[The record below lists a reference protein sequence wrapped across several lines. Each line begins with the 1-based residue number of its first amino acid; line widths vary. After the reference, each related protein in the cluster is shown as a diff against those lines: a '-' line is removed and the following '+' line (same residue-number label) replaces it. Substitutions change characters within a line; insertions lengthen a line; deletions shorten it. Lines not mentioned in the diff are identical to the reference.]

1 MSNLKRFNQ
10 MIVHP
15 NTDAYLTSVLAERK
29 GEFINNLTAVVAND
43 AKLQACEPV
52 TLMYAALKATALR
65 LPLDPNLGQAYIIPY
80 KNNREHKTEAQFQI
94 GWKGFIQLAI
104 RSGQF
109 QALNTTDIREGEM
122 QGYDLMTGEVSV
134 KAIPERESKP
144 VVGYL
149 AYFKLTNGFAKSLY
163 MSAEEIEQHA
173 TRYSQSYRGK
183 YKESSLWATDKDAM
197 AKKTVLKL
205 LLNRFAPLSVD
216 MQKAVQADQ
225 SVLHGDGKLDY
236 VDNSHDQLAEVA
248 QASMVEDV
256 ESEDLPT
263 TQDLAEGK
271 NTEDGVVEVEAK
283 EVEPADKGQDFTTKY
298 FKEHHIAEK
307 HGK

>member
-1 MSNLKRFNQ
+1 
-10 MIVHP
+10 MIMHP
-15 NTDAYLTSVLAERK
+15 NTDNYLTSVLAERK

-43 AKLQACEPV
+43 TKLQACEPV

-80 KNNREHKTEAQFQI
+80 KNSRERKTEAQFQI

-109 QALNTTDIREGEM
+109 QAINTTDIREGEL
-122 QGYDLMTGEVSV
+122 QGYNLMTGEVNV
-134 KAIPERESKP
+134 QAVPDRENKP

-163 MSAEEIEQHA
+163 MTAEEIEQHA

-183 YKESSLWATDKDAM
+183 YKDSSLWATDKDAM

-205 LLNRFAPLSVD
+205 LLNRYAPLSVD
-216 MQKAVQADQ
+216 MQTAVQADQ
-225 SVLHGDGKLDY
+225 SVLRGDGKLNY
-236 VDNSHDQLAEVA
+236 VDNSRDQLTEVA
-248 QASMVEDV
+248 ESAMAEDV
-256 ESEDLPT
+256 ESEPVEEMRENESQKASNGTLFEDEPT
-263 TQDLAEGK
+263 NQE
-271 NTEDGVVEVEAK
+271 NN
-283 EVEPADKGQDFTTKY
+283 
-298 FKEHHIAEK
+298 
-307 HGK
+307 

>member
-1 MSNLKRFNQ
+1 MSDLTRFNR
-10 MIVHP
+10 MIMHP
-15 NTDAYLTSVLAERK
+15 NTDSYLTSVLAERK

-43 AKLQACEPV
+43 AKLQTCEPI

-109 QALNTTDIREGEM
+109 QAINATDIRDGELK
-122 QGYDLMTGEVSV
+122 GYDLMTGEVNV
-134 KAIPERESKP
+134 QAVPDRESKP
-144 VVGYL
+144 VIGYL

-163 MSAEEIEQHA
+163 MTAEEIEQHA

-183 YKESSLWATDKDAM
+183 YKDSSLWATDKDAM

-216 MQKAVQADQ
+216 MQNAVQADQ
-225 SVLHGDGKLDY
+225 SVLHGDGKLEY
-236 VDNSHDQLAEVA
+236 VDNSKSQLAEVA
-248 QASMVEDV
+248 QAAMAEDV
-256 ESEDLPT
+256 ESEDIT
-263 TQDLAEGK
+263 T
-271 NTEDGVVEVEAK
+271 TESNDP
-283 EVEPADKGQDFTTKY
+283 EPATEQTLFDN
-298 FKEHHIAEK
+298 EN
-307 HGK
+307 

>member
-1 MSNLKRFNQ
+1 
-10 MIVHP
+10 MITHP
-15 NTDAYLTSVLAERK
+15 NTDNYLTSVLAERK

-43 AKLQACEPV
+43 YKLQACEPV

-80 KNNREHKTEAQFQI
+80 KNNRERKTEAQFQI

-109 QALNTTDIREGEM
+109 QAINTTDIREGEL
-122 QGYDLMTGEVSV
+122 QGYDLMTGEVKV
-134 KAIPERESKP
+134 QAVEGRENKP

-149 AYFKLTNGFAKSLY
+149 AYFKLTNGFSKSLY

-183 YKESSLWATDKDAM
+183 FKDSSLWATDKDAM

-205 LLNRFAPLSVD
+205 LMNRFAPLSVD
-216 MQKAVQADQ
+216 MQNAVQADQ
-225 SVLHGDGKLDY
+225 SVLRGDGRLDY
-236 VDNSHDQLAEVA
+236 VDNSRDQLTEVA
-248 QASMVEDV
+248 ESALAEDV
-256 ESEDLPT
+256 ESEDVEETQKTASADEKTENDAPT
-263 TQDLAEGK
+263 LFE
-271 NTEDGVVEVEAK
+271 E
-283 EVEPADKGQDFTTKY
+283 
-298 FKEHHIAEK
+298 
-307 HGK
+307 

>member
-109 QALNTTDIREGEM
+109 QAINATDIREGELK
-122 QGYDLMTGEVSV
+122 GYDLMTGEVQV
-134 KAIPERESKP
+134 QAVPDRENKP
-144 VVGYL
+144 VIGYL

-163 MSAEEIEQHA
+163 MTAEEIEQHA

-183 YKESSLWATDKDAM
+183 YKDSSLWATDKDAM

-216 MQKAVQADQ
+216 MQRAVQADQ

-236 VDNSHDQLAEVA
+236 VDNTRDQLAEVA
-248 QASMVEDV
+248 QAAMAEDV
-256 ESEDLPT
+256 ESEDIT
-263 TQDLAEGK
+263 A
-271 NTEDGVVEVEAK
+271 TESNEP
-283 EVEPADKGQDFTTKY
+283 EPATEQTLFDN
-298 FKEHHIAEK
+298 EN
-307 HGK
+307 

>member
-1 MSNLKRFNQ
+1 MSDLRQFNKL
-10 MIVHP
+10 ITNP
-15 NTDAYLTSVLAERK
+15 NTDTYLTSVLAERK

-43 AKLQACEPV
+43 AKLQACEPL

-80 KNNREHKTEAQFQI
+80 KNNRERKTEAQFQI

-109 QALNTTDIREGEM
+109 QTINATDIREGELK
-122 QGYDLMTGEVSV
+122 GYDLMTGEVNV
-134 KAIPERESKP
+134 QAVEGRESKP
-144 VVGYL
+144 VIGYL
-149 AYFKLTNGFAKSLY
+149 AYFKLTNGFSKSLY

-183 YKESSLWATDKDAM
+183 YRDTSLWATDKDAM

-216 MQKAVQADQ
+216 MQSAVQADQ

-236 VDNSHDQLAEVA
+236 VDNSKSQLAEVA
-248 QASMVEDV
+248 EAAMAEDV
-256 ESEDLPT
+256 ESEDIEET
-263 TQDLAEGK
+263 AE
-271 NTEDGVVEVEAK
+271 NVAE
-283 EVEPADKGQDFTTKY
+283 
-298 FKEHHIAEK
+298 IASNEEK
-307 HGK
+307 TANGSATLFNN

>member
-1 MSNLKRFNQ
+1 
-10 MIVHP
+10 MIMHP
-15 NTDAYLTSVLAERK
+15 NTDNYLTSVLAERK

-80 KNNREHKTEAQFQI
+80 KNNRERKTEAQFQI

-109 QALNTTDIREGEM
+109 QAINTTDIREGEL
-122 QGYDLMTGEVSV
+122 QGYNLMTGEVNV
-134 KAIPERESKP
+134 QAVPDRENKP

-163 MSAEEIEQHA
+163 MTAEEIEQHA

-183 YKESSLWATDKDAM
+183 YKDSSLWATDKDAM

-205 LLNRFAPLSVD
+205 LLNRYAPLSVD
-216 MQKAVQADQ
+216 MQNAVAADQ
-225 SVLHGDGKLDY
+225 SVLRGDGKLNY
-236 VDNSHDQLAEVA
+236 VDNSRDQLTEVA
-248 QASMVEDV
+248 ESAMAEDV
-256 ESEDLPT
+256 ESEDVDTPEN
-263 TQDLAEGK
+263 TQQSPSNGTLFENDVTNQE
-271 NTEDGVVEVEAK
+271 ND
-283 EVEPADKGQDFTTKY
+283 
-298 FKEHHIAEK
+298 
-307 HGK
+307 

>member
-1 MSNLKRFNQ
+1 
-10 MIVHP
+10 MIMHP
-15 NTDAYLTSVLAERK
+15 NTDNYLTSVLAERK

-43 AKLQACEPV
+43 TKLQACEPV

-80 KNNREHKTEAQFQI
+80 KNSRERKTEAQFQI

-109 QALNTTDIREGEM
+109 QAINTTDIREGEL
-122 QGYDLMTGEVSV
+122 QGYNLMTGEVNV
-134 KAIPERESKP
+134 QAVPDRENKP

-163 MSAEEIEQHA
+163 MTAEEIEQHA

-183 YKESSLWATDKDAM
+183 YKDSSLWATDKDAM

-205 LLNRFAPLSVD
+205 LLNRYAPLSVD
-216 MQKAVQADQ
+216 MQTAVQADQ
-225 SVLHGDGKLDY
+225 SVLRGDGKLNY
-236 VDNSHDQLAEVA
+236 VDNSRDQLTEVA
-248 QASMVEDV
+248 ESAMAEDV
-256 ESEDLPT
+256 ESEPVEEMRENESQKASNGTLF
-263 TQDLAEGK
+263 
-271 NTEDGVVEVEAK
+271 EDDVVTPNEE
-283 EVEPADKGQDFTTKY
+283 
-298 FKEHHIAEK
+298 EK
-307 HGK
+307 Q

>member
-65 LPLDPNLGQAYIIPY
+65 LSLDPNLGQAYIIPY

-109 QALNTTDIREGEM
+109 QAINTTDIREGEP
-122 QGYDLMTGEVSV
+122 QGYNLMTGEVQV
-134 KAIPERESKP
+134 QAVPDRENKP

-163 MSAEEIEQHA
+163 MTAEEIEQHA

-183 YKESSLWATDKDAM
+183 YKDSSLWATDKDAM

-205 LLNRFAPLSVD
+205 LLNRYAPLSVD
-216 MQKAVQADQ
+216 MQNAVQADQ
-225 SVLHGDGKLDY
+225 SVLHGDGKFDY
-236 VDNSHDQLAEVA
+236 LDNSKNQLAEVA
-248 QASMVEDV
+248 QAAMAEDV

-263 TQDLAEGK
+263 TQDPAVEYGADGSQTPSNGTLF
-271 NTEDGVVEVEAK
+271 EDEVVTPNK
-283 EVEPADKGQDFTTKY
+283 Q
-298 FKEHHIAEK
+298 
-307 HGK
+307 

>member
-1 MSNLKRFNQ
+1 

-80 KNNREHKTEAQFQI
+80 KNNRERKTEAQFQI

-109 QALNTTDIREGEM
+109 QAINTTDIREGEM
-122 QGYDLMTGEVSV
+122 QGYNLMTGEVNV
-134 KAIPERESKP
+134 QAVPNRESKP

-163 MSAEEIEQHA
+163 MTAEEIEQHA

-183 YKESSLWATDKDAM
+183 YKDSSLWATDKDAM

-205 LLNRFAPLSVD
+205 LLNRYAPLSVD
-216 MQKAVQADQ
+216 MQTAVQADQ
-225 SVLHGDGKLDY
+225 SVLHGDGKLEY
-236 VDNSHDQLAEVA
+236 VDNSRDQLTEVA
-248 QASMVEDV
+248 ESAMAEDV
-256 ESEDLPT
+256 ESEDIDTPENAPQSPANGTLF
-263 TQDLAEGK
+263 
-271 NTEDGVVEVEAK
+271 EDDATNQE
-283 EVEPADKGQDFTTKY
+283 DD
-298 FKEHHIAEK
+298 
-307 HGK
+307 

>member
-43 AKLQACEPV
+43 AKLQVCEPV

-80 KNNREHKTEAQFQI
+80 KNNKEHKTEAQFQI

-109 QALNTTDIREGEM
+109 QAINATDIREGELK
-122 QGYDLMTGEVSV
+122 GYDLMTGEVNV
-134 KAIPERESKP
+134 QAVPDRENKP
-144 VVGYL
+144 VIGYL

-163 MSAEEIEQHA
+163 MTAEEIEQHA

-183 YKESSLWATDKDAM
+183 YKDSSLWATDKDAM

-205 LLNRFAPLSVD
+205 LLNRYAPLSVD
-216 MQKAVQADQ
+216 MQRAVQADQ

-236 VDNSHDQLAEVA
+236 VDNTRDQLAEVA
-248 QASMVEDV
+248 QAAMAEDV
-256 ESEDLPT
+256 ESEDIT
-263 TQDLAEGK
+263 T
-271 NTEDGVVEVEAK
+271 TESNDP
-283 EVEPADKGQDFTTKY
+283 EPATEQTLFGD
-298 FKEHHIAEK
+298 EN
-307 HGK
+307 

>member
-80 KNNREHKTEAQFQI
+80 KNNRERKTEAQFQI

-109 QALNTTDIREGEM
+109 QAINTTDIREGELK
-122 QGYDLMTGEVSV
+122 GYDLMTGEVQV
-134 KAIPERESKP
+134 QAAPDRENKP
-144 VVGYL
+144 VIGYL

-183 YKESSLWATDKDAM
+183 YKDSSLWATDKDAM

-216 MQKAVQADQ
+216 MQRAVQADQ

-236 VDNSHDQLAEVA
+236 VDNSKNQLAEVA
-248 QASMVEDV
+248 EAAMAEDV
-256 ESEDLPT
+256 ESEDIP
-263 TQDLAEGK
+263 
-271 NTEDGVVEVEAK
+271 NVEAEMTEEE
-283 EVEPADKGQDFTTKY
+283 EVEPADKGQDFTSRYFETHKHQEQKIIEKY
-298 FKEHHIAEK
+298 EQD
-307 HGK
+307 

>member
-109 QALNTTDIREGEM
+109 QAINATDIRDGELK
-122 QGYDLMTGEVSV
+122 GYDLMTGEVNV
-134 KAIPERESKP
+134 QAVPDRENKP
-144 VVGYL
+144 VIGYL

-163 MSAEEIEQHA
+163 MTAEEIEQHA

-183 YKESSLWATDKDAM
+183 YKDSSLWATDKDAM

-216 MQKAVQADQ
+216 MQRAVQADQ
-225 SVLHGDGKLDY
+225 SVLHGDGKLEY
-236 VDNSHDQLAEVA
+236 VDNTRDQLAEVA
-248 QASMVEDV
+248 QAAMAEDV
-256 ESEDLPT
+256 ESEDITTTESNEPEPT
-263 TQDLAEGK
+263 EQTLFDNE
-271 NTEDGVVEVEAK
+271 
-283 EVEPADKGQDFTTKY
+283 
-298 FKEHHIAEK
+298 
-307 HGK
+307 

>member
-1 MSNLKRFNQ
+1 
-10 MIVHP
+10 MIMHP
-15 NTDAYLTSVLAERK
+15 NTDTYLTSVLAERK

-65 LPLDPNLGQAYIIPY
+65 LPLDTNLGQAYIIPF
-80 KNNREHKTEAQFQI
+80 KNNRERKTEAQFQI

-109 QALNTTDIREGEM
+109 QAINTTEIREGEF
-122 QGYDLMTGEVSV
+122 QGYNLMTGEVNV
-134 KAIPERESKP
+134 QAVPDRENKP
-144 VVGYL
+144 VIGYL

-163 MSAEEIEQHA
+163 MTAEEIEQHA

-183 YKESSLWATDKDAM
+183 YKDSSLWATDKDAM

-216 MQKAVQADQ
+216 MQNAVAADQ
-225 SVLHGDGKLDY
+225 SVLRGDGKLDY
-236 VDNSHDQLAEVA
+236 VDNSRDQLTEVA
-248 QASMVEDV
+248 ESAMAEDV
-256 ESEDLPT
+256 ESEDIADNAENAPQ
-263 TQDLAEGK
+263 TQSNGTLF
-271 NTEDGVVEVEAK
+271 EDDVTIPNE
-283 EVEPADKGQDFTTKY
+283 Q
-298 FKEHHIAEK
+298 
-307 HGK
+307 

>member
-1 MSNLKRFNQ
+1 
-10 MIVHP
+10 MIMHP
-15 NTDAYLTSVLAERK
+15 NTDNYLTSVLAERK

-80 KNNREHKTEAQFQI
+80 KNNRERKTEAQFQI

-109 QALNTTDIREGEM
+109 QAINTTDIREGEL
-122 QGYDLMTGEVSV
+122 QGYNLMTGEVNV
-134 KAIPERESKP
+134 QAVPDRENKP

-163 MSAEEIEQHA
+163 MTAEEIEQHA

-183 YKESSLWATDKDAM
+183 YKDSSLWATDKDAM

-205 LLNRFAPLSVD
+205 LLNRYAPLSVD
-216 MQKAVQADQ
+216 MQTAVQADQ
-225 SVLHGDGKLDY
+225 SVLRGDGKLNY
-236 VDNSHDQLAEVA
+236 VDNSRDQLTEVA
-248 QASMVEDV
+248 ESAMAEDV
-256 ESEDLPT
+256 ESEPVEEMRENESQKASNGTLF
-263 TQDLAEGK
+263 
-271 NTEDGVVEVEAK
+271 EDDVVTPNEE
-283 EVEPADKGQDFTTKY
+283 
-298 FKEHHIAEK
+298 EK
-307 HGK
+307 Q

>member
-43 AKLQACEPV
+43 TKLQACEPV

-80 KNNREHKTEAQFQI
+80 KNSRERKTEAQFQI

-109 QALNTTDIREGEM
+109 QTINTTDIREGEM
-122 QGYDLMTGEVSV
+122 QGYDLMTGEVNV
-134 KAIPERESKP
+134 KAVPERENKP

-183 YKESSLWATDKDAM
+183 YKDSSLWTTDKDAM

-225 SVLHGDGKLDY
+225 SVLHGDGKLEY
-236 VDNSHDQLAEVA
+236 VDNSKNQLAEMA
-248 QASMVEDV
+248 QAAMAEDV

-263 TQDLAEGK
+263 TQDPSVEYTAEGAQSPS
-271 NTEDGVVEVEAK
+271 NGTLFEDDVVTPNE
-283 EVEPADKGQDFTTKY
+283 D
-298 FKEHHIAEK
+298 
-307 HGK
+307 

>member
-1 MSNLKRFNQ
+1 
-10 MIVHP
+10 MIMHP
-15 NTDAYLTSVLAERK
+15 NTDNYLTSVLAERK

-43 AKLQACEPV
+43 TKLQACEPV

-80 KNNREHKTEAQFQI
+80 KNNRERKTEAQFQI

-109 QALNTTDIREGEM
+109 QAINTTDIREGEL
-122 QGYDLMTGEVSV
+122 QGYNLMTGEVNV
-134 KAIPERESKP
+134 QAVPDRENKP

-163 MSAEEIEQHA
+163 MTAEEIEQHA

-183 YKESSLWATDKDAM
+183 YKDSSLWATDKDAM

-205 LLNRFAPLSVD
+205 LLNRYAPLSVD
-216 MQKAVQADQ
+216 MQTAVQADQ
-225 SVLHGDGKLDY
+225 SVLRGDGKLNY
-236 VDNSHDQLAEVA
+236 VDNSRDQLTEVA
-248 QASMVEDV
+248 ESAMAEDV
-256 ESEDLPT
+256 ESEDVDTP
-263 TQDLAEGK
+263 E
-271 NTEDGVVEVEAK
+271 NTPQSPSNGTLFEDDVVTPNEE
-283 EVEPADKGQDFTTKY
+283 
-298 FKEHHIAEK
+298 EK
-307 HGK
+307 Q

>member
-29 GEFINNLTAVVAND
+29 GEFINNLTAVVTND

-80 KNNREHKTEAQFQI
+80 KNNRERKTEAQFQI

-109 QALNTTDIREGEM
+109 QAINTTDIREGEM
-122 QGYDLMTGEVSV
+122 QGYNLMTGEVNV
-134 KAIPERESKP
+134 QAVPNRESKP
-144 VVGYL
+144 VIGYL

-163 MSAEEIEQHA
+163 MTAEEIEQHA

-183 YKESSLWATDKDAM
+183 YKDSSLWATDKDAM

-216 MQKAVQADQ
+216 MQRAVQADQ

-236 VDNSHDQLAEVA
+236 VDNTRDQLAEVA
-248 QASMVEDV
+248 QAAMAEDV
-256 ESEDLPT
+256 ESEDLT
-263 TQDLAEGK
+263 D
-271 NTEDGVVEVEAK
+271 TESNEP
-283 EVEPADKGQDFTTKY
+283 EPATEQTLFDN
-298 FKEHHIAEK
+298 E
-307 HGK
+307 

>member
-1 MSNLKRFNQ
+1 
-10 MIVHP
+10 MIMHP
-15 NTDAYLTSVLAERK
+15 NTDNYLTSVLAERK

-43 AKLQACEPV
+43 TKLQACEPV

-80 KNNREHKTEAQFQI
+80 KNNRERKTEAQFQI

-109 QALNTTDIREGEM
+109 QAINTTDIREGEL
-122 QGYDLMTGEVSV
+122 QGYNLMTGEVQV
-134 KAIPERESKP
+134 QAVPDRENKP

-163 MSAEEIEQHA
+163 MTAEEIEQHA

-183 YKESSLWATDKDAM
+183 FKDSSLWATDKDAM

-205 LLNRFAPLSVD
+205 LLNRYAPLSVD
-216 MQKAVQADQ
+216 MQTAVQADQ
-225 SVLHGDGKLDY
+225 SVLRGDGKLNY
-236 VDNSHDQLAEVA
+236 VDNSRDQLTEVA
-248 QASMVEDV
+248 ESAMAEDV
-256 ESEDLPT
+256 ESEDVDTPENTPQSPSNGTLFEDEPT
-263 TQDLAEGK
+263 NQEND
-271 NTEDGVVEVEAK
+271 
-283 EVEPADKGQDFTTKY
+283 
-298 FKEHHIAEK
+298 
-307 HGK
+307 

>member
-109 QALNTTDIREGEM
+109 QAINTTDIRDGELK
-122 QGYDLMTGEVSV
+122 GYDLMTGEVQV
-134 KAIPERESKP
+134 QAVPDRESKP
-144 VVGYL
+144 VIGYL

-163 MSAEEIEQHA
+163 MTAEEIEQHA

-183 YKESSLWATDKDAM
+183 YKDSSLWATDKDAM

-216 MQKAVQADQ
+216 MQRAVQADQ

-236 VDNSHDQLAEVA
+236 VDNSRDQLAEVA
-248 QASMVEDV
+248 QAAMAEDV
-256 ESEDLPT
+256 ESEDIT
-263 TQDLAEGK
+263 T
-271 NTEDGVVEVEAK
+271 TESNEP
-283 EVEPADKGQDFTTKY
+283 EPATEQTLFDN
-298 FKEHHIAEK
+298 EN
-307 HGK
+307 

>member
-10 MIVHP
+10 MIMHP
-15 NTDAYLTSVLAERK
+15 NTDTYLTSVLAERK

-80 KNNREHKTEAQFQI
+80 KNNRERKTEAQFQI

-109 QALNTTDIREGEM
+109 QAINTTDIREGEM
-122 QGYDLMTGEVSV
+122 QGYNLMTGEVNV
-134 KAIPERESKP
+134 QAVPDRENKP

-163 MSAEEIEQHA
+163 MTAEEIEQHA

-183 YKESSLWATDKDAM
+183 YKDSSLWATDKDAM

-205 LLNRFAPLSVD
+205 LLNRYAPLSVD
-216 MQKAVQADQ
+216 MQNAVQADQ
-225 SVLHGDGKLDY
+225 SVLRGDGKLDY
-236 VDNSHDQLAEVA
+236 VDNSRDQLTEVA
-248 QASMVEDV
+248 ESAMAEDV
-256 ESEDLPT
+256 ESEDIDTPEEMRENESQKASNGTLFVDDVT
-263 TQDLAEGK
+263 TPNEQ
-271 NTEDGVVEVEAK
+271 
-283 EVEPADKGQDFTTKY
+283 
-298 FKEHHIAEK
+298 
-307 HGK
+307 

>member
-80 KNNREHKTEAQFQI
+80 KNNRERKTEAQFQI

-109 QALNTTDIREGEM
+109 QAINTTDIREGELK
-122 QGYDLMTGEVSV
+122 GYDLMTGEVNV
-134 KAIPERESKP
+134 QAVADRESKP
-144 VVGYL
+144 VIGYL

-183 YKESSLWATDKDAM
+183 YKDSSLWATDKDAM

-216 MQKAVQADQ
+216 MQRAVQADQ
-225 SVLHGDGKLDY
+225 SVLHGDGKLEY
-236 VDNSHDQLAEVA
+236 VDNSKNQLAEMA
-248 QASMVEDV
+248 QAAMAEDV

-263 TQDLAEGK
+263 TQDPSEEDAPV
-271 NTEDGVVEVEAK
+271 NTPQDEINRMDEEEQPKMPTAK
-283 EVEPADKGQDFTTKY
+283 QYT
-298 FKEHHIAEK
+298 I
-307 HGK
+307 

>member
-80 KNNREHKTEAQFQI
+80 KNNRERKTEAQFQI

-109 QALNTTDIREGEM
+109 QTINTTDIREGEM
-122 QGYDLMTGEVSV
+122 QGYDLMTGEVNV
-134 KAIPERESKP
+134 KAVPERESKP

-163 MSAEEIEQHA
+163 MTAEEIEQHA

-183 YKESSLWATDKDAM
+183 YKDSSLWATDKDAM

-216 MQKAVQADQ
+216 MRNAVQADQ
-225 SVLHGDGKLDY
+225 SVLHGDGKLEY
-236 VDNSHDQLAEVA
+236 VDNSKNQLAEVA
-248 QASMVEDV
+248 ENAMAEDV

-263 TQDLAEGK
+263 TQDPSVEYTAEGSQSPS
-271 NTEDGVVEVEAK
+271 NGTLFEDDVTAQNE
-283 EVEPADKGQDFTTKY
+283 D
-298 FKEHHIAEK
+298 
-307 HGK
+307 

>member
-109 QALNTTDIREGEM
+109 QAINATDIREGELK
-122 QGYDLMTGEVSV
+122 GYDLMTGEVNV
-134 KAIPERESKP
+134 QAVPDRENKP
-144 VVGYL
+144 VIGYL

-163 MSAEEIEQHA
+163 MTAEKIERHA

-183 YKESSLWATDKDAM
+183 YKDSSLWATDKDAM

-216 MQKAVQADQ
+216 MQRAVQADQ

-236 VDNSHDQLAEVA
+236 VDNTRDQLAEVA
-248 QASMVEDV
+248 QAAMAEDV
-256 ESEDLPT
+256 ESEDITATETNEPEPT
-263 TQDLAEGK
+263 TEQTLFSDE
-271 NTEDGVVEVEAK
+271 N
-283 EVEPADKGQDFTTKY
+283 
-298 FKEHHIAEK
+298 
-307 HGK
+307 

>member
-10 MIVHP
+10 MIMHP
-15 NTDAYLTSVLAERK
+15 NTDTYLTSVLAERK

-80 KNNREHKTEAQFQI
+80 KNNRERKTEAQFQI

-109 QALNTTDIREGEM
+109 QDLNTTEIREGELK
-122 QGYDLMTGEVSV
+122 GFDLMTGEVNV
-134 KAIPERESKP
+134 QAVADRENKP
-144 VVGYL
+144 IIGYL

-163 MSAEEIEQHA
+163 MTAEEIEQHA

-183 YKESSLWATDKDAM
+183 YKDSSLWTTDKDAM

-216 MQKAVQADQ
+216 MQNAVQADQ
-225 SVLHGDGKLDY
+225 SVLRGDGKLDY
-236 VDNSHDQLAEVA
+236 VDNSRDQLTEVA
-248 QASMVEDV
+248 ESAMAEDV
-256 ESEDLPT
+256 ESEDIDTPEEMRENESQKASNGTLF
-263 TQDLAEGK
+263 
-271 NTEDGVVEVEAK
+271 EDDVVTPNE
-283 EVEPADKGQDFTTKY
+283 D
-298 FKEHHIAEK
+298 
-307 HGK
+307 

>member
-80 KNNREHKTEAQFQI
+80 KNNRERKTEAQFQI

-109 QALNTTDIREGEM
+109 QAINTTDIREGELK
-122 QGYDLMTGEVSV
+122 GYDLMTGEVQV
-134 KAIPERESKP
+134 QAVPDRENKP
-144 VVGYL
+144 VIGYL

-163 MSAEEIEQHA
+163 MTAEEIEQHA

-183 YKESSLWATDKDAM
+183 YKDSSLWATDKDAM

-216 MQKAVQADQ
+216 MQRAVQADQ

-236 VDNSHDQLAEVA
+236 VDNTRDQLAEVA
-248 QASMVEDV
+248 QAAMAEDV
-256 ESEDLPT
+256 ESEDITATENNEPEPT
-263 TQDLAEGK
+263 TEQTLFSDE
-271 NTEDGVVEVEAK
+271 N
-283 EVEPADKGQDFTTKY
+283 
-298 FKEHHIAEK
+298 
-307 HGK
+307 

>member
-1 MSNLKRFNQ
+1 
-10 MIVHP
+10 MIMHP
-15 NTDAYLTSVLAERK
+15 NTDNYLTSVLAERK

-43 AKLQACEPV
+43 TKLQACEPV

-80 KNNREHKTEAQFQI
+80 KNNRERKTEAQFQI

-109 QALNTTDIREGEM
+109 QAINTTDIREGEL
-122 QGYDLMTGEVSV
+122 QGYNLMTGEVNV
-134 KAIPERESKP
+134 QAVPDRENKP

-163 MSAEEIEQHA
+163 MTAEEIEQHA

-183 YKESSLWATDKDAM
+183 YKDSSLWATDKDAM

-205 LLNRFAPLSVD
+205 LLNRYAPLSVD
-216 MQKAVQADQ
+216 MQTAVQADQ
-225 SVLHGDGKLDY
+225 SVLRGDGKLNY
-236 VDNSHDQLAEVA
+236 VDNSRDQLTEVA
-248 QASMVEDV
+248 ESAMAEDV
-256 ESEDLPT
+256 ESEP
-263 TQDLAEGK
+263 
-271 NTEDGVVEVEAK
+271 VEEMRENESQSPSNGTLFEQILTRK
-283 EVEPADKGQDFTTKY
+283 MNESNEN
-298 FKEHHIAEK
+298 
-307 HGK
+307 

>member
-109 QALNTTDIREGEM
+109 QAINATDIREGELK
-122 QGYDLMTGEVSV
+122 GYDLMTGEVQV
-134 KAIPERESKP
+134 QAVPDRENKP
-144 VVGYL
+144 VIGYL

-163 MSAEEIEQHA
+163 MTAEEIEQHA

-183 YKESSLWATDKDAM
+183 YKDSSLWATDKDAM

-216 MQKAVQADQ
+216 MQRAVQADQ

-236 VDNSHDQLAEVA
+236 VDNTRDQLAEVA
-248 QASMVEDV
+248 QAAMAEDV
-256 ESEDLPT
+256 ESEDIT
-263 TQDLAEGK
+263 T
-271 NTEDGVVEVEAK
+271 TESNDP
-283 EVEPADKGQDFTTKY
+283 EPATEQTLFND
-298 FKEHHIAEK
+298 EN
-307 HGK
+307 

>member
-43 AKLQACEPV
+43 SKLQACEPV

-109 QALNTTDIREGEM
+109 QAINATDIRDGELK
-122 QGYDLMTGEVSV
+122 GYDLMTGEVQV
-134 KAIPERESKP
+134 QAVPDRENKP
-144 VVGYL
+144 VIGYL

-163 MSAEEIEQHA
+163 MTAEEIEQHA

-183 YKESSLWATDKDAM
+183 YKDSSLWATDKDAM

-205 LLNRFAPLSVD
+205 LLSRFAPLSVD
-216 MQKAVQADQ
+216 MQQAVQADQ
-225 SVLHGDGKLDY
+225 AVMRGDSNFSY
-236 VDNSHDQLAEVA
+236 VDNEPKSTLELAREA
-248 QASMVEDV
+248 MQAEDV
-256 ESEDLPT
+256 EPVVDTET
-263 TQDLAEGK
+263 GEVTETETQDETKKASIHQQNLFEEG
-271 NTEDGVVEVEAK
+271 N
-283 EVEPADKGQDFTTKY
+283 Q
-298 FKEHHIAEK
+298 
-307 HGK
+307 

>member
-1 MSNLKRFNQ
+1 MSNLKRFNA
-10 MIVHP
+10 MIMHP
-15 NTDAYLTSVLAERK
+15 NTDSYLTSVLAERK

-65 LPLDPNLGQAYIIPY
+65 LPLDPNLGQAYIIPF
-80 KNNREHKTEAQFQI
+80 KNNRERKTEAQFQI

-109 QALNTTDIREGEM
+109 QAINTTEIREGEL
-122 QGYDLMTGEVSV
+122 QGYNLMTGEVNV
-134 KAIPERESKP
+134 QAVPDRESKP

-163 MSAEEIEQHA
+163 MTAEEIEQHA

-183 YKESSLWATDKDAM
+183 YKDSSLWATDKDAM

-205 LLNRFAPLSVD
+205 LLNRYAPLSVD
-216 MQKAVQADQ
+216 MQSAVQADQ
-225 SVLHGDGKLDY
+225 SVLRGDGKLNY
-236 VDNSHDQLAEVA
+236 VDNSRDQLTEVA
-248 QASMVEDV
+248 ESAMAEDV
-256 ESEDLPT
+256 ESEDVDTP
-263 TQDLAEGK
+263 E
-271 NTEDGVVEVEAK
+271 NTPQSPPNGTLFEDDVTAQNE
-283 EVEPADKGQDFTTKY
+283 D
-298 FKEHHIAEK
+298 
-307 HGK
+307 